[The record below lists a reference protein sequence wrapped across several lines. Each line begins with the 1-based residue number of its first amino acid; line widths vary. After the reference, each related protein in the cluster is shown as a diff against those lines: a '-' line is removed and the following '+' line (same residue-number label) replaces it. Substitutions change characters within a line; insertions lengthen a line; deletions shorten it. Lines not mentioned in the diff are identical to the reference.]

1 MFCVPLHSLSDS
13 LLHSFSQCSPTLSFH
28 VPQTLKCL
36 WLTFLSGSQT
46 KPTAN
51 PRWLSEFHHLC
62 YLIPAPQDMW
72 PKGFGSLLADLAS
85 SGPIV
90 DDSQYSTVRGSP
102 PCSDPSCDLSC
113 KLVFLAY
120 KSVTVSHL
128 IPTHT
133 VLATPLSPVLRA
145 HLRLGTIA
153 CGFGLDSVISGVYI
167 VFFPHHSSKA
177 TVQWS
182 FS

>member
-13 LLHSFSQCSPTLSFH
+13 LLHSLSQCSPILSFR

-36 WLTFLSGSQT
+36 WPTFLSGAQT
-46 KPTAN
+46 EPTAN

-90 DDSQYSTVRGSP
+90 DDSQHSTVRGSP
-102 PCSDPSCDLSC
+102 PAQILP
-113 KLVFLAY
+113 
-120 KSVTVSHL
+120 VS
-128 IPTHT
+128 
-133 VLATPLSPVLRA
+133 SPV
-145 HLRLGTIA
+145 
-153 CGFGLDSVISGVYI
+153 S
-167 VFFPHHSSKA
+167 
-177 TVQWS
+177 W
-182 FS
+182 